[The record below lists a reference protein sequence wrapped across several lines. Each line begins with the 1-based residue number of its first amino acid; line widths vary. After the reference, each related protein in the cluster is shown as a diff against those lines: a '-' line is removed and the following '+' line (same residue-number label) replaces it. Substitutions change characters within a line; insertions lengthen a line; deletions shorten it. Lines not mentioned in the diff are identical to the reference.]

1 MPPYTPPSPHRA
13 PLPTRTPARTK
24 RIPRVRNRIGA
35 LTAFAGLAVSLL
47 SLFLPWLS
55 AGGER
60 ISGLGITEIIDVRSV
75 APVLFLG
82 LIVLALLVTVTALTR
97 LGAFAVAAAVMAVG
111 VLAGHLAFVWTLIL
125 STGST
130 TRALSGLPANATVT
144 FGPYVAAS
152 GFVVVAAA
160 SAWAARSARYASDPL
175 SRRE

>member
-1 MPPYTPPSPHRA
+1 M

-24 RIPRVRNRIGA
+24 RIPHVRNRIGV
-35 LTAFAGLAVSLL
+35 LMAFAGLAVSLL

-55 AGGER
+55 AGGGER

-82 LIVLALLVTVTALTR
+82 LLVLALLVTVTAFTR
-97 LGAFAVAAAVMAVG
+97 LGAFAVAAAVMAAG

-130 TRALSGLPANATVT
+130 TPALSGLPANASVT

-152 GFVVVAAA
+152 GFVVVSAA
-160 SAWAARSARYASDPL
+160 SAWAARSARYARDPL
-175 SRRE
+175 SRRDG